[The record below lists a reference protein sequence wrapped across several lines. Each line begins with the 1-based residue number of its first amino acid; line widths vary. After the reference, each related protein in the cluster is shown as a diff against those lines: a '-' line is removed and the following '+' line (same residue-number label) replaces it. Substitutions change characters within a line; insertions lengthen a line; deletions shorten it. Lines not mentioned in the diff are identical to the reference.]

1 MRGVLSTPHAP
12 CITPR
17 LTSIAGS
24 GSKMAP
30 VGPSEEE
37 LGRAW
42 DRCLVDTAFKSGNP
56 SDVLM
61 RELIL
66 YSFKFVFSFLLSS
79 GWTDCW
85 NSLFIRLV
93 QEWVPVRDH
102 YRPRLL
108 WHGLE
113 IEVRNWNF
121 FHSKGSACT
130 YFLQGASSQ
139 VGSLTWILLL
149 GRNY

>member
-12 CITPR
+12 CSTPR

-93 QEWVPVRDH
+93 QEWVPYAIIIVLVYYGMDLKLRSGIGTSFILKDLH
-102 YRPRLL
+102 VHISSEALVPK
-108 WHGLE
+108 LE
-113 IEVRNWNF
+113 VYLEF
-121 FHSKGSACT
+121 
-130 YFLQGASSQ
+130 Y
-139 VGSLTWILLL
+139 
-149 GRNY
+149 